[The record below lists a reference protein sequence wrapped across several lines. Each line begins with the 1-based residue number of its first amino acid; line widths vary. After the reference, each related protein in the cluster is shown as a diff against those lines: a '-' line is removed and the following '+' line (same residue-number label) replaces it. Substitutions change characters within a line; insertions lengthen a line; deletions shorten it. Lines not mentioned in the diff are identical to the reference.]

1 MNFDTDDLISV
12 SDASKRGVSSLI
24 NEAESGRQRIVLRN
38 NKPVAAVVSMESVE
52 RLSRLDE
59 LEDDLRLL
67 SVALARTVVDDGR
80 RHILEDVAA
89 EFGVD
94 LDGEDED

>member
-1 MNFDTDDLISV
+1 
-12 SDASKRGVSSLI
+12 
-24 NEAESGRQRIVLRN
+24 
-38 NKPVAAVVSMESVE
+38 MESVE

-67 SVALARTVVDDGR
+67 SVALARTVVGDGR
-80 RHILEDVAA
+80 RHTLDDVAA
-89 EFGVD
+89 DFGVD

>member
-1 MNFDTDDLISV
+1 MKFDAKDLISV
-12 SDASKRGVSSLI
+12 TDASKRGVSALI
-24 NEAESGRQRIVLRN
+24 NEAESGQQRVVLRN
-38 NKPVAAVVSMESVE
+38 NKPVAAVVGMESVE

-67 SVALARTVVDDGR
+67 SVALARTVVDSGH
-80 RHILEDVAA
+80 RHTLDQVAD

-94 LDGEDED
+94 LDAADD

>member
-1 MNFDTDDLISV
+1 MKFDTRDLISV
-12 SDASKRGVSSLI
+12 SDASKRGVSALI
-24 NEAESGRQRIVLRN
+24 SEAEDGRSRVVLRN
-38 NKPVAAVVSMESVE
+38 NKPVAAVVSMESIE

-67 SVALARTVVDDGR
+67 SVALARIVVDDGR
-80 RHILEDVAA
+80 RYTLDEVAE

-94 LDGEDED
+94 VDVGD